1 MDNFDAK
8 KKIPKEA
15 NKVKRCGNVKQ
26 MYVKDVDGVL
36 LTGKVSVCENLTS
49 EVARLILGNQWRCE
63 WLTSPG
69 NAFR

>member
-1 MDNFDAK
+1 M
-8 KKIPKEA
+8 
-15 NKVKRCGNVKQ
+15 KRCGNVKT
-26 MYVKDVDGVL
+26 MYVKDVDGNL

-49 EVARLILGNQWRCE
+49 KVARLSLGNQWRCE